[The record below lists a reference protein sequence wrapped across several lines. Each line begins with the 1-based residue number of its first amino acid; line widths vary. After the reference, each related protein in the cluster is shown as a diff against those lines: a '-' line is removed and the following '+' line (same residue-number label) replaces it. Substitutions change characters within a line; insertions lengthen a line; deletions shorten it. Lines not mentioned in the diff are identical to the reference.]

1 MTLPVLYR
9 RFFQFGYVV
18 RNLDGAM
25 QTLRERMGVT
35 QWQVNH
41 LPATAPGRA
50 LAFAYVDDVM
60 IELVDIRPQEDTI
73 YRDWIPG
80 TDDGLR
86 LHHLGYLI
94 EDEDEWHAAIAQYET
109 AGFKPALVGGIEGRM
124 QWYYADTVATLGH
137 YSELV
142 RFTSQAGKAYWAN
155 VPHN

>member
-1 MTLPVLYR
+1 MPVLFR

-18 RNLDGAM
+18 RNLEGAM
-25 QTLRERMGVT
+25 KTLRERMGVT
-35 QWQVNH
+35 RWQVNH

-50 LAFAYVDDVM
+50 LAFAWVDGAM
-60 IELVDIRPQEDTI
+60 IELVDIRPEEVTI
-73 YRDWIPG
+73 YRDWIPES
-80 TDDGLR
+80 DDGLR

-94 EDEDEWHAAIAQYET
+94 DDEAEWHAAIGQYEA
-109 AGFKPALVGGIEGRM
+109 AGFAPALVGGIEGRM

-142 RFTSQAGKAYWAN
+142 RFTSEAGKAYWAD

>member
-1 MTLPVLYR
+1 
-9 RFFQFGYVV
+9 
-18 RNLDGAM
+18 
-25 QTLRERMGVT
+25 
-35 QWQVNH
+35 VNH

-60 IELVDIRPQEDTI
+60 IELVDIRPEEDTI
-73 YRDWIPG
+73 YRDWIPR

-94 EDEDEWHAAIAQYET
+94 EDEGEWHAAIAQYET